1 MVETKANY
9 NGRWYTIYKQEW
21 GQDCGPTCV
30 AIAKKILTGVG
41 SDIAW
46 MREHTKA
53 SLVSPG
59 IQAKINALGLR
70 SRDIG
75 TRINNLPLLA
85 RAIGLSAT
93 YKYVGPSSLLGLLKT
108 CGHGK
113 VFICHVGW
121 DTGGGHFVVVPF
133 VDASGEVI
141 VLDPYYGLQTT
152 KNCPYYPGG
161 SLSGHVVEIKR

>member
-1 MVETKANY
+1 MIETKANY
-9 NGRWYTIYKQEW
+9 CGRWYTIYTQEW

-41 SDIAW
+41 SDISW
-46 MREHTKA
+46 LRTHTKA
-53 SLVSPG
+53 KLVSPG
-59 IQAKINALGLR
+59 IQSKIEALGLQ
-70 SRDIG
+70 SRDTG
-75 TRINNLPLLA
+75 THIDNLPLLA
-85 RAIGLSAT
+85 KAIGLSAS
-93 YKYVGPSSLLGLLKT
+93 YKHYAPPMLLGQLKT

-113 VFICHVGW
+113 VFICHVSW
-121 DTGGGHFVVVPF
+121 KSGGGHYVVVPF

-161 SLSGHVVEIKR
+161 SLSGHVVEVRR